1 MMAIQVENLSH
12 AFQQQFV
19 FKNIHFQIQEGD
31 RLCIIG
37 KSGEGKSV
45 LFRLLTGLLEPTEGK
60 VLIDNQNVFPLNRE
74 ITRKM
79 GVVFQN
85 PALVDA
91 YNVWENIGIL
101 DLYQHEKPQKII
113 EKVCKILPL
122 VGLSEN
128 DKYKK
133 VEELSGGMKKR
144 VSIARALYH
153 EPMILF
159 FDEPHAG
166 LDPVNAHL
174 IDELILNIFQKHH
187 ILVMVTHSMAS
198 VKAIA
203 NKILL
208 IDQNNGYFFENLQD
222 FYQSS
227 IPVLQDFFKL
237 SVIK

>member
-1 MMAIQVENLSH
+1 MAIQVVKLSQVFEH
-12 AFQQQFV
+12 QFV
-19 FKNIHFQIQEGD
+19 FKDINFQVQEGD

-45 LFRLLTGLLEPTEGK
+45 LFRLLTGLLEPSEGK

-85 PALVDA
+85 PALIDA
-91 YNVWENIGIL
+91 YSVWENIGIL
-101 DLYQHEKPQKII
+101 DIYSHKNPQRIV
-113 EKVCKILPL
+113 EKVSKILAL

-128 DKYKK
+128 DKNKK

-144 VSIARALYH
+144 VAIARALYH
-153 EPMILF
+153 EPTILF

-166 LDPVNAHL
+166 LDPINAYL
-174 IDELILNIFQKHH
+174 IDQLILSIFQKHH
-187 ILVMVTHSMAS
+187 ILVMVTHNMAS
-198 VKAIA
+198 VKTIA

-208 IDQNNGYFFENLQD
+208 IDQNHGYFFENLQD
-222 FYQSS
+222 FYQSN

-237 SVIK
+237 SVW